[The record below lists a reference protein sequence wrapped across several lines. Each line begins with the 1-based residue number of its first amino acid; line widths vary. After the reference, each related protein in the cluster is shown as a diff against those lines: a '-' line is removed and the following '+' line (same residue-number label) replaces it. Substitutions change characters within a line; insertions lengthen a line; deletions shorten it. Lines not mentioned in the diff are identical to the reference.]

1 MVGRT
6 SGAEVG
12 ADATDR
18 ELLRRYE
25 PALRFT
31 KGERFYPMDVE
42 PYVEACAL
50 WVERPGEEAVRAASR
65 GKLNLERLA
74 QQPDDEFGAVHYLIV
89 TDSAGE
95 GNRSRRDQTLRPWL
109 DHRKSLARHRK
120 LFRPG
125 RGRLAR
131 VGYVSRFADA
141 LYSLALLARGR
152 VPGEAVEEAL
162 DTYRRA
168 MHEDEHYRYHGR
180 VVRQNG
186 WIVLQYWL
194 FYAFNDWRSG
204 YYGANDHE
212 ADWEKVFVYLSR
224 TESGG
229 VVPEWAAYSAHNET
243 GDDLRRRWDDPELET
258 VDDHPVVYVCSGS
271 HASRYVRGEYLTE
284 LEIRPPKPLARLRDA
299 AEKVW
304 NDALRQ
310 YTDRD
315 PLKRFSIPFVDY
327 ARGDG
332 LTVGPGGDHE
342 WDEPRVMGD
351 PPPGW
356 VSEYRGLWGLY
367 TRDPFEGEDAPAGP
381 MYDRD
386 KGISREW
393 YDPVGWAGLDKVPTI
408 GEEAATISHR
418 MEEIRARREAARAEI
433 ETKDRELKRLGM
445 EAAAMRDLS
454 HLEDPYRLR
463 RERIQALS
471 SEARGLREEV
481 ATGELVEGSLA
492 RHAERLRRGER
503 GPVDVHVANP
513 QRPASEVQIKAG
525 RIAEL
530 WAAVSVGLMLIVLV
544 VVATYQRDHILVA
557 LVLSF
562 SLFAFVEAGFRGRL
576 TSLVGSANAGLAV
589 VAALLL
595 LYQFFWEIVVFA
607 VLAIGLYI
615 LWDNLR
621 EFVR

>member
-1 MVGRT
+1 MNAAPETRVD
-6 SGAEVG
+6 A
-12 ADATDR
+12 ADRD
-18 ELLRRYE
+18 LLRRYE
-25 PALRFT
+25 PVLRFT
-31 KGERFYPMDVE
+31 KGERFFPMDVE

-50 WVERPGEEAVRAASR
+50 WVERPDEEAERAVDR

-74 QQPDDEFGAVHYLIV
+74 QQPRDEFGAVHYLIV

-95 GNRSRRDQTLRPWL
+95 QVKGQSLRPWL
-109 DHRKSLARHRK
+109 DHRKSLAQHRK

-162 DTYRRA
+162 DTYRRV
-168 MHEDEHYRYHGR
+168 MRENEHYSYHGR
-180 VVRQNG
+180 VVRQDG

-212 ADWEKVFVYLSR
+212 ADWEKVFVYLS
-224 TESGG
+224 EADDGG
-229 VVPEWAAYSAHNET
+229 VKPEWAAYSAHNEI
-243 GDDLRRRWDDPELET
+243 GDDLRRRWDDPDLET
-258 VDDHPVVYVCSGS
+258 VNGHPVVYVCSGS
-271 HASRYVRGEYLTE
+271 HASRYIGGEYLTE
-284 LEIRPPKPLARLRDA
+284 LEIRLPAPLARLRDA

-315 PLKRFSIPFVDY
+315 PGKRFSIPFVDY

-332 LTVGPGGDHE
+332 FTVGPGGDRS
-342 WDEPRVMGD
+342 WDEPWVLGD

-393 YDPVGWAGLDKVPTI
+393 YDPVGWAGLDKVPTTD
-408 GEEAATISHR
+408 EELETVSQR
-418 MEEIRARREAARAEI
+418 VEEIRSRREAARAEM
-433 ETKDRELKRLGM
+433 EAKGRELKRLGM
-445 EAAAMRDLS
+445 EAESMRDLS
-454 HLEDPYRLR
+454 HLEEPYRAR
-463 RERIQALS
+463 RERIRGLS
-471 SEARGLREEV
+471 EELKLLREET
-481 ATGELVEGSLA
+481 ATAGQVVTSLTEH
-492 RHAERLRRGER
+492 RERLERGER
-503 GPVDVHVANP
+503 GPADTHIENP
-513 QRPASEVQIKAG
+513 QRPASEMQIKAG
-525 RIAEL
+525 KIAEL

-544 VVATYQRDHILVA
+544 VVAVYQRDHVIVA
-557 LVLSF
+557 LILSF

-589 VAALLL
+589 GAALVL
-595 LYQFFWEIVVFA
+595 LYQFFWQIIIFG
-607 VLAIGLYI
+607 VLAVGLYI